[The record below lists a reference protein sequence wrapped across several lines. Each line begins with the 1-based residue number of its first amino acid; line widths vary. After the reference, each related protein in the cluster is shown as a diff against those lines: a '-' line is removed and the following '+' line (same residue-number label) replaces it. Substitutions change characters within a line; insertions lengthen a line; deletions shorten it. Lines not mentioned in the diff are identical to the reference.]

1 MKTQNLFAPAAA
13 AAVALGLLASL
24 GAGAADHAKMSIKD
38 VMKEFHKGD
47 DALCKKVGAGKA
59 SKDEMKKII
68 AGYEAMVADK
78 PPKGDEKEWKE
89 RAGKLLA
96 AAKAVDASKPETL
109 AKYKDAVGCKGCHTA
124 HKPD

>member
-1 MKTQNLFAPAAA
+1 MKHRQLFAPALAGTL
-13 AAVALGLLASL
+13 ALGLVAALA
-24 GAGAADHAKMSIKD
+24 AGAADKAKLSIKD

-59 SKDEMKKII
+59 TKDELKKIVE
-68 AGYEAMVADK
+68 GYAALADAK

-89 RAGKLLA
+89 RATKLLD
-96 AAKAVDASKPETL
+96 AAKGIEAGKADAL
-109 AKYKDAVGCKGCHTA
+109 AKYKDAVNCKSCHTA